1 MLTGWAERESTMLR
15 QLPIAIFLLAFL
27 GSFVAAQP
35 RGTLDLTRLKSRHY
49 EIVTDLPRDEAMAY
63 GRHMDIVFA
72 EFTSRLR
79 GFGVRNATPMT
90 LYLMSDQVAYMNL
103 LAGFGINGTNSGG
116 MFFWGGDAS
125 GLATFV
131 RGRDRAT
138 VLATLQHEGFHQ
150 FAYLRISDRLPIWV
164 NEGLAEWFGEAL
176 IVRGKLRLGLAPS
189 SRVSALR
196 TAHDRRD
203 LMTLE
208 DFLTMTSREWS
219 NNLRSGSPR
228 GWTQYDQAWSVV
240 HFLID
245 ADDGR
250 YAGMLLDYLKAC
262 QQGLD
267 TDQAIE
273 RAFKSRDLTQFEK
286 RYLDW
291 LTSDLKPDPISTA
304 NEQLEILSD
313 AIAELHRRG
322 LRPASLEEFR
332 DLTLRSSLAATR
344 FEHGQRR
351 DIPID
356 DRWFVPPPP
365 DRPNATTSLVFEPGV
380 DDGLPTL
387 RIEGLRVSVRL
398 AWDSVM
404 AVPVPRVVLD

>member
-1 MLTGWAERESTMLR
+1 MRMLM
-15 QLPIAIFLLAFL
+15 ILLCAL
-27 GSFVAAQP
+27 GVTASSLVAAQP
-35 RGTLDLTRLKSRHY
+35 RGTVDLSRLKSRHY
-49 EIVTDLPRDEAMAY
+49 DIVTDLPRDEALAF

-72 EFTSRLR
+72 EFTKRLR

-90 LYLMSDQVAYMNL
+90 LYLMSDQDAYMRL

-150 FAYLRISDRLPIWV
+150 FAYLRISDELPIWV

-176 IVRGKLRLGLAPS
+176 IVSGKLRLGLAPS
-189 SRVSALR
+189 SRVAALR
-196 TAHDRRD
+196 IARERRD

-208 DFLTMTSREWS
+208 SFLKMTSREWS

-240 HFLID
+240 HFLIE
-245 ADDGR
+245 ADDGK

-262 QQGLD
+262 QQGLG

-273 RAFKSRDLTQFEK
+273 RAFKSRDLTQFER

-291 LTSDLKPDPISTA
+291 LTTDLEPDPISSA
-304 NEQLEILSD
+304 NEQLEVLSQ
-313 AIAELHRRG
+313 AALELHRRG
-322 LRPASLEEFR
+322 LRPASLDEFKS
-332 DLTLRSSLAATR
+332 LTLRSSLAATR
-344 FEHGQRR
+344 FEHGRRR

-356 DRWFVPPPP
+356 AAWFQPPPA
-365 DRPNATTSLVFEPGV
+365 DRRNATTTLTFTPGT
-380 DDGLPTL
+380 DESPPTL
-387 RIEGLRVSVRL
+387 AIEGLRVSVRL
-398 AWDSVM
+398 AWDDESDL
-404 AVPVPRVVLD
+404 PVPRVVLD